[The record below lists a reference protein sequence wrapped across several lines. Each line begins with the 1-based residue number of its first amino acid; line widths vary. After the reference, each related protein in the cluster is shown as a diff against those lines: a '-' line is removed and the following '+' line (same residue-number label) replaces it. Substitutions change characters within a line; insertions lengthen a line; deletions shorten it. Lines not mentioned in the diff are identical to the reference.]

1 MNKFSSYLFSLLLS
15 WALFSGSCAAQNI
28 RCTYFFIRNSHD
40 GYYRKDMDM
49 QMDYFQGQ
57 STFYSENSFVKDS
70 LSSIAYDKQGYIKD
84 KDAYQQLV
92 RLPRTTRDICHADY
106 LNGKFMLGYQEGTI
120 AFTGTGDLT
129 MPEWQITEEKKVFLN
144 YSCQKAFADYLGRHW
159 TIWFTPD
166 IPCIAGPWLLWGAPG
181 LIILAEDE
189 KKEIQFRLNYLEP
202 LHNNNR
208 ATSFLASHENSR
220 QKRKHFKYGIKEC
233 ERLHTKF
240 MSDAAFFDEVS
251 GSRMTGATDAKG
263 NPIQLDWSSYMPIIP
278 NDYWKI
284 H

>member
-1 MNKFSSYLFSLLLS
+1 
-15 WALFSGSCAAQNI
+15 
-28 RCTYFFIRNSHD
+28 
-40 GYYRKDMDM
+40 M

-278 NDYWKI
+278 NDYWKT